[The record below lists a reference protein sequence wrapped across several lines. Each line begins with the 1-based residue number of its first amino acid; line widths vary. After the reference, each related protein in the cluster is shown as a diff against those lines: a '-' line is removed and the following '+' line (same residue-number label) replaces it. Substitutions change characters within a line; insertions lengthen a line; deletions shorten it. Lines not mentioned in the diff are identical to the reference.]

1 MYLCSLN
8 KYDIAMS
15 KKLFFNNFRN
25 FISQYKRVVIV
36 SHVNPDGDAIGSS
49 LAFYYFLLKFGIDA
63 KVIIPND
70 FPSFLA
76 WMPGVENILTYDKNP
91 EKGLEYLN
99 NADLICYLDFNHPSR
114 TGLVHNDLCHCKKTP
129 RLLIDHH
136 RDTDYSQF
144 AMYLSEA
151 ETSST
156 SELVA
161 ELIQYHGFEK
171 YLDDKIA
178 TCLLVGIMTDTGSF
192 AHSIYHPETFEI
204 CGKMISPTVDY
215 QLIHSK
221 IYNTF
226 SENRLR
232 LLGYC
237 ISNRMTT
244 LNEYHTAY
252 IYLTKS
258 DLETYNYQV
267 GDTEGVVNFP
277 LMIDNIKMAVLITE
291 RQGVIRFS
299 FRSKGDFSVHELAKA
314 HFNGGGHTNAA
325 GGTLECGI
333 EQAIEKFLDVLPQ
346 YKSLLNQ

>member
-1 MYLCSLN
+1 
-8 KYDIAMS
+8 MS
-15 KKLFFNNFRN
+15 KQLFFNKFQE
-25 FISQYKRVVIV
+25 FISQYKNVVIV

-49 LAFYYFLLKFGIDA
+49 LAFSYFLQKFGIDV

-70 FPSFLA
+70 YPLFLA
-76 WMPGVENILTYDKNP
+76 WMPGIEEILIYDKNS
-91 EKGLEYLN
+91 EKGAEYLN
-99 NADLICYLDFNHPSR
+99 TADLICYLDFNHPSR
-114 TGLVHNDLCHCKKTP
+114 TGLVHNDLCHCTKTP

-144 AMYLSEA
+144 AMYLSEF

-156 SELVA
+156 AELVA

-171 YLDDKIA
+171 YLDEKIA

-204 CGKMISPTVDY
+204 CGKLITQKVDY

-232 LLGYC
+232 LLGFS

-244 LNEYHTAY
+244 LDEYHTAY
-252 IYLTKS
+252 IYLTKA
-258 DLETYNYQV
+258 DLESFNYQV

-277 LMIDNIKMAVLITE
+277 LMIDGIVMSVLITE

-299 FRSKGDFSVHELAKA
+299 FRSKGDFSVHELARE

-325 GGTLECGI
+325 GGTLECSI
-333 EQAIEKFLDVLPQ
+333 EEAIKKFVDVLPQ
-346 YKSLLNQ
+346 YKALLNK

>member
-1 MYLCSLN
+1 
-8 KYDIAMS
+8 MS
-15 KKLFFNNFRN
+15 KELFFNNFRS
-25 FISQYKRVVIV
+25 FISKYKKVVIV

-49 LAFYYFLLKFGIDA
+49 LAFYFFLQKFGIDV
-63 KVIIPND
+63 KIIIPND

-76 WMPGVENILTYDKNP
+76 WMPGIENILVFDKNS
-91 EKGLEYLN
+91 EKGVEYLN
-99 NADLICYLDFNHPSR
+99 AADLICYIDFNHPSR
-114 TGLVHNDLCHCKKTP
+114 TGLVHNDLCHCSKTP
-129 RLLIDHH
+129 KMLIDHH

-144 AMYLSEA
+144 EAYLSEL

-156 SELVA
+156 AELVA
-161 ELIQYHGFEK
+161 ELIQSQGFDK

-178 TCLLVGIMTDTGSF
+178 ICLLVGIMTDTGSF

-204 CGKMISPTVDY
+204 CGKLISPTVDY

-232 LLGYC
+232 LLGYS
-237 ISNRMTT
+237 ISERMVT
-244 LNEYHTAY
+244 LDEYHTAY
-252 IYLTKS
+252 IYLTKA
-258 DLETYNYQV
+258 DLERFNYQV

-299 FRSKGDFSVHELAKA
+299 FRSKGDFSVHEVARA

-325 GGTLECGI
+325 GGTLECSI
-333 EQAIEKFLDVLPQ
+333 EQAIEKLLAVLPQ
-346 YKSLLNQ
+346 YKALLNK

>member
-1 MYLCSLN
+1 MSKQLFLN
-8 KYDIAMS
+8 K
-15 KKLFFNNFRN
+15 FQE
-25 FISQYKRVVIV
+25 FISQYKHVVIV

-49 LAFYYFLLKFGIDA
+49 LAFYYFLLKLGIDA

-70 FPSFLA
+70 FPSFLS
-76 WMPGVENILTYDKNP
+76 WMPGIEDILLFDKNS
-91 EKGLEYLN
+91 EKGVEYLN
-99 NADLICYLDFNHPSR
+99 AADLICYLDFNHPSR
-114 TGLVHNDLCHCKKTP
+114 TGLVHNDLCHRTKTP
-129 RLLIDHH
+129 KLLIDHH
-136 RDTDYSQF
+136 RDADFTQF
-144 AMYLSEA
+144 AAYMSEV

-161 ELIQYHGFEK
+161 ELIQYHGFDK
-171 YLDDKIA
+171 YLDDRIA

-192 AHSIYHPETFEI
+192 SHSIYHPETFEI
-204 CGKMISPTVDY
+204 CGKLISPSVNY

-244 LNEYHTAY
+244 LSEFKTAY
-252 IYLTKS
+252 IYLTKA
-258 DLETYNYQV
+258 DLETFNYQV

-277 LMIDNIKMAVLITE
+277 LMIDDIKMAVLITE

-299 FRSKGDFSVHELAKA
+299 FRSKGDFSVHEVAKE

-325 GGTLECGI
+325 GGTLNCSV
-333 EQAIEKFLDVLPQ
+333 EQAIAKLLEVLPQ
-346 YKSLLNQ
+346 YKTLLNK

>member
-1 MYLCSLN
+1 
-8 KYDIAMS
+8 MS
-15 KKLFFNNFRN
+15 KQLFFNKFQE
-25 FISQYKRVVIV
+25 FITQYKRVVIV

-49 LAFYYFLLKFGIDA
+49 LAFYYFLLKFGIDV
-63 KVIIPND
+63 KIIIPND
-70 FPSFLA
+70 FPAFLS
-76 WMPGVENILTYDKNP
+76 WMPGIENILIFDKNS
-91 EKGLEYLN
+91 EKGVEYLN
-99 NADLICYLDFNHPSR
+99 AADLICYLDFNHPSR
-114 TGLVHNDLCHCKKTP
+114 TGLVHNDLCHCTKTP
-129 RLLIDHH
+129 KLLIDHH
-136 RDTDYSQF
+136 RDSDYSQV

-161 ELIQYHGFEK
+161 ELIQYHGFDK
-171 YLDDKIA
+171 YLDENIA

-192 AHSIYHPETFEI
+192 AHSIYHPSTFDI
-204 CGKMISPTVDY
+204 CGKLVSTKVDY

-237 ISNRMTT
+237 ISNRMIT

-252 IYLTKS
+252 IYLTKA
-258 DLETYNYQV
+258 DLESFNYQV
-267 GDTEGVVNFP
+267 GDTEGVVNYP
-277 LMIDNIKMAVLITE
+277 LMIDGIKMAVLITE

-299 FRSKGDFSVHELAKA
+299 FRSKGEFSVHELARA

-325 GGTLECGI
+325 GGTLDCSI
-333 EQAIEKFLDVLPQ
+333 EEAIQKFLDVLPQ
-346 YKSLLNQ
+346 YKSLLNK